1 MSAPKFRMRGTTTA
15 SEREATQKKT
25 STAPKFRMRGAGGGA
40 SPSLPTVSSQVAGET
55 AGRKKA
61 GKNTITGKIS
71 SSAKS
76 QRKVAEEKT
85 KPDTLLNIL
94 MRDTGHISEV
104 VDSTTGQVI
113 STPEAS
119 RGGSMLKG
127 AAQGTTAQFLNLLGL
142 GSNLLNEGVDTAE
155 NYTAD
160 YAERAI
166 RSIQN
171 SLNTGRLSDGK
182 PVTPAMRQT
191 LLKRLEKYQQEAQE
205 RPEGTFEERHPTLS
219 GAQETLYNAADEI
232 GALSQRNI
240 AEAKEGLGSV
250 GQFAVDVGVAG
261 TQLAGDALLAALT
274 GGSALVP
281 MALRSA
287 GGAAQTARQNGA
299 DVMEQA
305 VYGLGSGALSA
316 ATEKIANVAAPFKA
330 VFGEGKAEKLASA
343 LVNRFGENTAIQT
356 MNRLAQTP
364 VGQLAASMLSE
375 GGEEV
380 VEDVFQPVL
389 QRATYDPDAQ
399 FDLSG
404 ALYDAAIGAALGG
417 VGAAPNVGRSAANS
431 ISSRIANRRATDA
444 AGTAQTEP
452 APVSITQQPIPT
464 QSVTAQNTPASTSVD
479 TGDGTGTT
487 PGTVDTVTDGRVSRG
502 VPKLTIQETSPE
514 VNPVDTVNS
523 GGAAAAGFTGDT
535 ERGFARNVSTDQN
548 MAPEL
553 RESFREDPEMYFR
566 LGNRENACESAG
578 DFRCRV

>member
-1 MSAPKFRMRGTTTA
+1 M
-15 SEREATQKKT
+15 
-25 STAPKFRMRGAGGGA
+25 
-40 SPSLPTVSSQVAGET
+40 AGET

-94 MRDTGHISEV
+94 MRDTGTSAKWWTALPAGDIH
-104 VDSTTGQVI
+104 
-113 STPEAS
+113 S
-119 RGGSMLKG
+119 RGVSWWEY
-127 AAQGTTAQFLNLLGL
+127 AQRSCTGTTAQFLNLLGL

-389 QRATYDPDAQ
+389 QRATYDQ
-399 FDLSG
+399 M
-404 ALYDAAIGAALGG
+404 
-417 VGAAPNVGRSAANS
+417 RS
-431 ISSRIANRRATDA
+431 
-444 AGTAQTEP
+444 
-452 APVSITQQPIPT
+452 
-464 QSVTAQNTPASTSVD
+464 
-479 TGDGTGTT
+479 
-487 PGTVDTVTDGRVSRG
+487 
-502 VPKLTIQETSPE
+502 LT
-514 VNPVDTVNS
+514 
-523 GGAAAAGFTGDT
+523 
-535 ERGFARNVSTDQN
+535 
-548 MAPEL
+548 
-553 RESFREDPEMYFR
+553 
-566 LGNRENACESAG
+566 
-578 DFRCRV
+578 